1 MDRLDEIEHMYWD
14 KFITDLKALCEK
26 HHVMLE
32 GTEDGEVIVTDIHN
46 AYETLNLGCNVS
58 AQQLDKML
66 RTQVQ
71 R

>member
-32 GTEDGEVIVTDIHN
+32 GNEDGEVIVTDIHN

-58 AQQLDKML
+58 AQQLDKIL
-66 RTQVQ
+66 RTQV
-71 R
+71 

>member
-32 GTEDGEVIVTDIHN
+32 GNEDGEVIVTDIHN

-66 RTQVQ
+66 RTQV
-71 R
+71 

>member
-1 MDRLDEIEHMYWD
+1 MDRLDEIKHMYWD

-32 GTEDGEVIVTDIHN
+32 GNEDGEVIVTDIHN

-58 AQQLDKML
+58 TQQLDKML

>member
-32 GTEDGEVIVTDIHN
+32 GNEDGEVIVTDTDN
-46 AYETLNLGCNVS
+46 SYETLNLGCNVS
-58 AQQLDKML
+58 TQQLDKML

>member
-26 HHVMLE
+26 HHVMFE
-32 GTEDGEVIVTDIHN
+32 GTEDAEITVIDVHN
-46 AYETLNLGCNVS
+46 AYEKLNLGCYTS

-66 RTQVQ
+66 KTQV
-71 R
+71 

>member
-32 GTEDGEVIVTDIHN
+32 GNEDGEVIVTDIHN